1 MNICVDVGN
10 STIGIGIYKDNSLLE
25 RMTFNTDDRLTDD
38 EFYRLFKKNF
48 SDLGLNTSEVKNV
61 IFSSVVPQVN
71 LPLMTALKQLFN
83 KEPILIGPGTKTG
96 LSIKVDNPMEIGN
109 DLIADLVG
117 AKEKYD
123 YPCIIADLGTASKIL
138 LLDKTGTFC
147 ACLIMPGLT
156 LSAISLSNKA
166 ALLPEVSLIAPKT
179 VLAKNTLSAMNA
191 GIVYGHAD
199 MINGLIS
206 RLEKEIGY
214 PCKHILTGGGAMYVK
229 EILGDSFIYD
239 RNLNL
244 DGLNIIIN
252 KNLKK
257 EQLWKKIFTKSLL
270 LHTKRK

>member
-48 SDLGLNTSEVKNV
+48 SDLGLNASEVNNV

>member
-229 EILGDSFIYD
+229 EILGNSFIYD

-257 EQLWKKIFTKSLL
+257 E
-270 LHTKRK
+270 